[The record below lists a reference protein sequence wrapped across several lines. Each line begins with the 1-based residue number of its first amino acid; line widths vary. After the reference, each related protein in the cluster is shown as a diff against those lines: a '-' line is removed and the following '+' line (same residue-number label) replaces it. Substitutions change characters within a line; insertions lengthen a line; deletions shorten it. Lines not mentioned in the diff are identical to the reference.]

1 GMEAAILGGIGSLMG
16 SLWGGVILG
25 IIEAV
30 GSLFLPTAFRDAYG
44 LAVLVA
50 ILLFRPAGLFG
61 TECCRRSPAWLPRAG
76 LVNESRA
83 RGVRRAR
90 RAADLRAQRLF
101 ADDLH
106 LHVHLRH

>member
-1 GMEAAILGGIGSLMG
+1 MGGVYVLKGMEAAILGGIGSLMG

-30 GSLFLPTAFRDAYG
+30 GSIFLPTAFRDAYG

-61 TECCRRSPAWLPRAG
+61 S
-76 LVNESRA
+76 
-83 RGVRRAR
+83 
-90 RAADLRAQRLF
+90 D
-101 ADDLH
+101 
-106 LHVHLRH
+106 